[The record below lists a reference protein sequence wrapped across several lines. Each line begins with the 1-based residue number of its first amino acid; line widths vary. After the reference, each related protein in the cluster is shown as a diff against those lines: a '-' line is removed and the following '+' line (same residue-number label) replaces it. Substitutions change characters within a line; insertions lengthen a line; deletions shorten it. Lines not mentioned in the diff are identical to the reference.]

1 MKVFVPISDLILGE
15 RSELTGKPVPFNPEF
30 LGPGMSQNTSTDIPR
45 NWIEDDDYVS
55 ACRRL
60 KAIQG
65 LSGAVT
71 A

>member
-1 MKVFVPISDLILGE
+1 MKVFVPMSDLILGE

-30 LGPGMSQNTSTDIPR
+30 LGPGMSQNTPVDKPR
-45 NWIEDDDYVS
+45 NWIQDDDYVS

-60 KAIQG
+60 KAIRE

>member
-1 MKVFVPISDLILGE
+1 MKVFVPMSDLILRE

-45 NWIEDDDYVS
+45 NWTDDDDVS

-65 LSGAVT
+65 LSGPVIA
-71 A
+71 